1 MELLQLK
8 YFQTVAKLEH
18 ITKAAEVLQ
27 IAQPSLSKTIT
38 RLENDLGVPLFDR
51 QNRQIKL
58 NHFGKMF
65 LQRVDKALMELE
77 EGKREVQELA
87 GLKMGSITLA
97 SSISRILPELMS
109 GFMTVYPD
117 VHFKQVIKPISKMK
131 KQLINGEIDLCI
143 SSLPIEDEDIEWVPL
158 IKEDIF
164 LIIPPGHH
172 LTGRNSI
179 DLIEL
184 KNETFISLNE
194 GFGYR
199 DFTDK
204 FCVNAGF
211 IQNVSFE
218 VDEPFAIL
226 RFVNQGLGVAFMPL
240 LDWTTVTEKIPER
253 IRINDDSC
261 QLTIGLGWSKNRYIS
276 LAAQDFKKYVIK
288 YFEKISLGLKD
299 YKK

>member
-65 LQRVDKALMELE
+65 LNRVNKVLMELE
-77 EGKREVQELA
+77 EGQREVQELA
-87 GLKMGSITLA
+87 GLKNGSITLA
-97 SSISRILPELMS
+97 SSISRILPDLVS
-109 GFMTVYPD
+109 GFMKVYPD

-172 LTGRNSI
+172 LSGRNSI

-184 KNETFISLNE
+184 KNETFVSLNE

-218 VDEPFAIL
+218 VDEPFAIV
-226 RFVNQGLGVAFMPL
+226 RFVNQGLGVAFMPV
-240 LDWTTVTEKIPER
+240 LDWTTVTENIPDR

-276 LAAQDFKKYVIK
+276 LAAQDFKKYVIE
-288 YFEKISLGLKD
+288 YFEKISLGLKEL
-299 YKK
+299 

>member
-77 EGKREVQELA
+77 EGQREVQELA
-87 GLKMGSITLA
+87 GLKKGSITLA

-109 GFMTVYPD
+109 GFMKVYPD

-172 LTGRNSI
+172 LSGRDSI

-218 VDEPFAIL
+218 VDEPYGIV
-226 RFVNQGLGVAFMPL
+226 RFVNQGLGVAFMPV
-240 LDWTTVTEKIPER
+240 LDWTTVTENIPER

-276 LAAQDFKKYVIK
+276 LAAQDFKKYVIE
-288 YFEKISLGLKD
+288 YFEKISLRLND
-299 YKK
+299 M